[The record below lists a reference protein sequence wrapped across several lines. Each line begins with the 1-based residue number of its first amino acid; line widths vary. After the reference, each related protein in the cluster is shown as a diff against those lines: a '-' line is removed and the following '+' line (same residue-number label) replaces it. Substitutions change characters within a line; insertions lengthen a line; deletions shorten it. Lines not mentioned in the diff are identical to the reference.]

1 MSVLELKQQI
11 HQKIDSIT
19 DKSELEELNKTLDSI
34 LSDDLSD
41 AEVFLLKRLNRAIND
56 ANKGKLIAHK
66 QVMTDQ
72 RSWLESKRPAL

>member
-34 LSDDLSD
+34 LSNDLSD
-41 AEVFLLKRLNRAIND
+41 AEVFLLKRLNKAISD
-56 ANKGKLIAHK
+56 SNKGKLVA
-66 QVMTDQ
+66 T
-72 RSWLESKRPAL
+72 SK